1 MSTGKRPGKISGYN
15 KCIYHLLSCAFG
27 QCVSITEIVDL
38 DVLDVVAVCN
48 VHITIDV
55 AGT

>member
-1 MSTGKRPGKISGYN
+1 MSMGKRPGKISGYN

-38 DVLDVVAVCN
+38 DVLDVVAICN
-48 VHITIDV
+48 IHITIDV